1 MTEQKLLPRK
11 KTGVTFSER
20 FVALTTTKE
29 MFNFR
34 SVVENSA
41 CTTRIAGGPEP
52 ITRFPDVA
60 VGAST
65 TDVIEFPFVCLA
77 VAIPIQLKALQ
88 VAVEADEGKIN
99 RSEIKCA
106 GAEFIGL
113 FIMYPCNRQ
122 PRRKNKKETLR
133 QDD

>member
-1 MTEQKLLPRK
+1 MCLFT
-11 KTGVTFSER
+11 
-20 FVALTTTKE
+20 LTTTKE
-29 MFNFR
+29 MFNFHR
-34 SVVENSA
+34 VVENSA
-41 CTTRIAGGPEP
+41 CATPFARGPEP

-65 TDVIEFPFVCLA
+65 TDVIEFPFVRLA
-77 VAIPIQLKALQ
+77 VASPIQLKALQ